1 MMTDNNFIQFLEI
14 LLNKEER
21 LIDAI
26 DGLKGEIKSLHVDL
40 RPELSRSDMMQRK
53 KAEQKILEEAT
64 AKAVKKHQMRDS
76 NSSP

>member
-1 MMTDNNFIQFLEI
+1 MMTDNNMNQFLEKF
-14 LLNKEER
+14 LDKEDR

-53 KAEQKILEEAT
+53 KAEKKILEEE
-64 AKAVKKHQMRDS
+64 
-76 NSSP
+76 

>member
-1 MMTDNNFIQFLEI
+1 MMTDNNLIHFLEI
-14 LLNKEER
+14 LLDKEER

-40 RPELSRSDMMQRK
+40 RPELSRSDMMQRI

>member
-1 MMTDNNFIQFLEI
+1 MIDKNFIQFLEI
-14 LLNKEER
+14 LLDKEER

>member
-14 LLNKEER
+14 LLDKEDR

-40 RPELSRSDMMQRK
+40 RPELSRSDMMQRI
-53 KAEQKILEEAT
+53 KAEQKIIEEAT
-64 AKAVKKHQMRDS
+64 AKAVKKHRMKDS

>member
-1 MMTDNNFIQFLEI
+1 MTDKNFIQFMEI
-14 LLNKEER
+14 LLDKEER

-64 AKAVKKHQMRDS
+64 AKAVKKHQMSDS

>member
-1 MMTDNNFIQFLEI
+1 MMTDNNMNQFLEKF
-14 LLNKEER
+14 LDKEDR

-26 DGLKGEIKSLHVDL
+26 DSLKGEIKSLHVDL

-53 KAEQKILEEAT
+53 KAEQKTLEETT

>member
-1 MMTDNNFIQFLEI
+1 MMTDNNLIQFLEKF
-14 LLNKEER
+14 LDSEGR

-40 RPELSRSDMMQRK
+40 RPELNRSDMMQRI

-76 NSSP
+76 HSSP

>member
-1 MMTDNNFIQFLEI
+1 MMTDNNMNQFLEKF
-14 LLNKEER
+14 LDKEDR

-26 DGLKGEIKSLHVDL
+26 DSLKGEIKSLHVDL
-40 RPELSRSDMMQRK
+40 RPALSRSDMMQRK

-64 AKAVKKHQMRDS
+64 AKAVKKNPMRDS

>member
-1 MMTDNNFIQFLEI
+1 MMTDNNLIQFLEKF
-14 LLNKEER
+14 LDSEGR

-40 RPELSRSDMMQRK
+40 RPELNKSDMMQRI
-53 KAEQKILEEAT
+53 KAEQKILEETT

>member
-40 RPELSRSDMMQRK
+40 RPELSRSDMMQRI

>member
-1 MMTDNNFIQFLEI
+1 MTDKNFIQFMEI
-14 LLNKEER
+14 LLDKEER

-26 DGLKGEIKSLHVDL
+26 DGLNGEIKSLHVDL
-40 RPELSRSDMMQRK
+40 RPELSRSDMLQRK

-64 AKAVKKHQMRDS
+64 AKAVKKHQMSDS

>member
-14 LLNKEER
+14 LLDKEDR

-40 RPELSRSDMMQRK
+40 RPELSRSDMMQRV

-64 AKAVKKHQMRDS
+64 AKAVKKNPMRDS

>member
-1 MMTDNNFIQFLEI
+1 MMTDNNLNQFLEK
-14 LLNKEER
+14 LLDKEGL

-26 DGLKGEIKSLHVDL
+26 DSLKGEIKSLHVDL

-53 KAEQKILEEAT
+53 KAEQKKLEEAT
-64 AKAVKKHQMRDS
+64 AKAVKKHRMKDS

>member
-1 MMTDNNFIQFLEI
+1 MMTDNNLIQFLEKI
-14 LLNKEER
+14 LDKEGR

-40 RPELSRSDMMQRK
+40 RPELSRSHMMQRV

-64 AKAVKKHQMRDS
+64 AKAVKKHQISDS
-76 NSSP
+76 NSYP

>member
-1 MMTDNNFIQFLEI
+1 MMTDKNFIQFLEI
-14 LLNKEER
+14 LLDKEER

-40 RPELSRSDMMQRK
+40 RPELSRSDMMQRI

-64 AKAVKKHQMRDS
+64 AKAVKKHQISDS

>member
-1 MMTDNNFIQFLEI
+1 MMTDKNFIQFMEI
-14 LLNKEER
+14 LLDKEER

-40 RPELSRSDMMQRK
+40 RPELSRSDMMQRI

-64 AKAVKKHQMRDS
+64 AKAVKKHQISDS
-76 NSSP
+76 NSYP

>member
-14 LLNKEER
+14 LLDKEDR

-26 DGLKGEIKSLHVDL
+26 DSLKGEIKSLHVDL

-53 KAEQKILEEAT
+53 KAEQKKLEEAT
-64 AKAVKKHQMRDS
+64 AKAIKKRQMRDS

>member
-1 MMTDNNFIQFLEI
+1 MMTDNNLIQFLEI
-14 LLNKEER
+14 FLDKEDR

-40 RPELSRSDMMQRK
+40 RPELSRSDMMQRI
-53 KAEQKILEEAT
+53 KAEKKILEEAT

>member
-1 MMTDNNFIQFLEI
+1 MMTDKNFIQFMEI
-14 LLNKEER
+14 LLDKEER

-26 DGLKGEIKSLHVDL
+26 DGLIGEIKSLHVDL

-64 AKAVKKHQMRDS
+64 AKAVKKHQMSDS

>member
-1 MMTDNNFIQFLEI
+1 MMTDNNLIQFLEKI
-14 LLNKEER
+14 LDKEGR

-40 RPELSRSDMMQRK
+40 RPELSRSHMMQRV

-64 AKAVKKHQMRDS
+64 AKAVKKHQMSDS

>member
-1 MMTDNNFIQFLEI
+1 MMTDKNFIQFMEI
-14 LLNKEER
+14 LLDKEER

-26 DGLKGEIKSLHVDL
+26 DGLKGENKSLHVDL

-64 AKAVKKHQMRDS
+64 AKAVKKHQMSDS

>member
-1 MMTDNNFIQFLEI
+1 MMTDNNLIQFLEKF
-14 LLNKEER
+14 LDSEGR

-40 RPELSRSDMMQRK
+40 KPELSRSDMMQRK

-76 NSSP
+76 HSSP

>member
-1 MMTDNNFIQFLEI
+1 MMTDNNLIQFLEKF
-14 LLNKEER
+14 LDSEGR

-40 RPELSRSDMMQRK
+40 RPELNKSDMMQRI

-76 NSSP
+76 HSSP

>member
-53 KAEQKILEEAT
+53 KAEQKKLEEAT
-64 AKAVKKHQMRDS
+64 AKAVKKHQMKDS

>member
-1 MMTDNNFIQFLEI
+1 MMTDKNFIQFMEI
-14 LLNKEER
+14 LLDKEER

-64 AKAVKKHQMRDS
+64 AKAVKKHQMSDS

>member
-1 MMTDNNFIQFLEI
+1 MMTDNNLIQFLEKF
-14 LLNKEER
+14 LDSEGR

-40 RPELSRSDMMQRK
+40 RPELNRSDMMQRI

>member
-1 MMTDNNFIQFLEI
+1 MMTDNNLIQFLEKF
-14 LLNKEER
+14 LDKEGR

-40 RPELSRSDMMQRK
+40 RPELSRSHMMQRV

-64 AKAVKKHQMRDS
+64 AKAVKKHQIGDS

>member
-1 MMTDNNFIQFLEI
+1 MMTDKNFIQFMEI
-14 LLNKEER
+14 LLDKEER

-26 DGLKGEIKSLHVDL
+26 DSLKGEIKSLHVNL
-40 RPELSRSDMMQRK
+40 RPELSRSDMMQRI

-64 AKAVKKHQMRDS
+64 AKAVKKHQMSDS

>member
-1 MMTDNNFIQFLEI
+1 MMTDKNFIQFMEI
-14 LLNKEER
+14 LLDKEER

-40 RPELSRSDMMQRK
+40 RPELSRSDMMQRI

>member
-64 AKAVKKHQMRDS
+64 AKAVKKHQMSDS

>member
-1 MMTDNNFIQFLEI
+1 MMTDNNLNQFLEK
-14 LLNKEER
+14 LLDKEGL

-53 KAEQKILEEAT
+53 KAEQKKLEEAT
-64 AKAVKKHQMRDS
+64 AKAVKKRQMRDS